1 MVSGLSSPRLAEGDC
16 PDSRQDS
23 KGKIPSDNTRPESNF
38 NEHYSIQ
45 INGFQEH
52 RAIHSIT
59 SKIMAEGIRMVSPRP
74 TTMGKCG
81 MSLRCFTSWAP
92 PARTATAPNVIEVK
106 IMYFYLTT
114 NLIKT
119 RKLPT
124 QINPKVSPWY
134 RSFETGF
141 QHEREPSHYE
151 NLLLHQTLE
160 LSRFLLLN

>member
-16 PDSRQDS
+16 PDSMQDS

-59 SKIMAEGIRMVSPRP
+59 NKIMAEGIRMVSPRP

-92 PARTATAPNVIEVK
+92 PARTATAPNVIDVK
-106 IMYFYLTT
+106 IMYFYLTRNPT
-114 NLIKT
+114 KT
-119 RKLPT
+119 SKLPAR
-124 QINPKVSPWY
+124 INPKAFPWY
-134 RSFETGF
+134 QSFETGF
-141 QHEREPSHYE
+141 QHEHEPAHRENP
-151 NLLLHQTLE
+151 LLHRTLE
-160 LSRFLLLN
+160 QSQFPLLN

>member
-1 MVSGLSSPRLAEGDC
+1 MVSGLSSPRQAGGDC
-16 PDSRQDS
+16 PDSSEDS
-23 KGKIPSDNTRPESNF
+23 KGKILSDNTRPISKLSQS
-38 NEHYSIQ
+38 YSIQ

-52 RAIHSIT
+52 RAIHSMT
-59 SKIMAEGIRMVSPRP
+59 SKIMADGIRMVSPRP

-92 PARTATAPNVIEVK
+92 PARRATAPNVIEVK

-124 QINPKVSPWY
+124 PDQSKGFPLVSIVRDWFPT
-134 RSFETGF
+134 RTCAF
-141 QHEREPSHYE
+141 P
-151 NLLLHQTLE
+151 L
-160 LSRFLLLN
+160 

>member
-1 MVSGLSSPRLAEGDC
+1 
-16 PDSRQDS
+16 
-23 KGKIPSDNTRPESNF
+23 
-38 NEHYSIQ
+38 
-45 INGFQEH
+45 
-52 RAIHSIT
+52 
-59 SKIMAEGIRMVSPRP
+59 MVSPRP
-74 TTMGKCG
+74 TTIGKCG

-106 IMYFYLTT
+106 IMYIYLTT

-160 LSRFLLLN
+160 LSRFLLLY